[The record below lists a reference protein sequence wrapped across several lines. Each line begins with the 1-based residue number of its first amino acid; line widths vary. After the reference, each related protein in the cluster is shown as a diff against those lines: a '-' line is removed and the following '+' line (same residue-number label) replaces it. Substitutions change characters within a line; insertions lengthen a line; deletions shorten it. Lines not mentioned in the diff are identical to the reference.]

1 MLTRLSYF
9 FRRALVGMRQSLFIN
24 AIAIATIGIALF
36 IVAVFA
42 GVIGQARGL
51 LHAWSSDLSAV
62 VYLAQ
67 NAGEAE
73 RMAVTERLR
82 RLAGEGAEVRFV
94 GRDEA
99 LERLRRS
106 LGDEAGILEGLP
118 ENPLPDSIE
127 VRGGRLGTDRTTLRT
142 LAEEVA
148 KLPGVEEVDYG
159 QAWARQLDALLRLLA
174 AVATVVGGLILFAA
188 AVTVSNTIKLAVFA
202 RKDEIEIMKLCGAT
216 DAFVRAPFLIEGL
229 LQGILGAAVAVGLSA
244 LLWWIGAPE
253 VQKALYEAFAV
264 NVVVEPPAAEVAW
277 LFLGGAALGVGGSA
291 LSLGRFLRV

>member
-1 MLTRLSYF
+1 MLTRLAYF
-9 FRRALVGMRQSLFIN
+9 FRRALAGMRQSAFIN
-24 AIAIATIGIALF
+24 AVAVATIGIALF

-51 LHAWSSDLSAV
+51 LHAWSSDLTAV
-62 VYLAQ
+62 VYLAES
-67 NAGEAE
+67 AGEAE
-73 RMAVTERLR
+73 RVAVTERLR

-99 LERLRRS
+99 LERLRTS
-106 LGDEAGILEGLP
+106 LGPEAGILDGLP

-127 VRGGRLGTDRTTLRT
+127 VRGGRLGVDRAALEG
-142 LAEEVA
+142 LAKEVA
-148 KLPGVEEVDYG
+148 KLPGVDEVDYG
-159 QAWARQLDALLRLLA
+159 QDWARQLDALLRLLA

-229 LQGILGAAVAVGLSA
+229 LQGLLGAAVAIGLSA
-244 LLWWIGAPE
+244 LLWWLGAPE
-253 VQKALYEAFAV
+253 VQKALRDAFAV
-264 NVVVEPPAAEVAW
+264 EVAVAPPTSEIVW
-277 LFLGGAALGVGGSA
+277 LFLGGAVLGVGGSA